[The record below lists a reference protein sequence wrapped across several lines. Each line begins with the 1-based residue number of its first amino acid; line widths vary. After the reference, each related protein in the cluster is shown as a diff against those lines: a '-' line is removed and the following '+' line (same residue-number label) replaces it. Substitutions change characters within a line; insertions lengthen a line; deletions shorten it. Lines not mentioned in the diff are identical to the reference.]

1 MRRLS
6 RLCGNTEGAATAIKT
21 YTELSALGTFEERFE
36 YLRLRGNV
44 GEDTFGYLRR
54 FNQKF
59 YASPEWRS
67 IRRRVIL
74 RDNGC
79 DLGVPGR
86 IISGK
91 IIIHHLNPIT
101 FEDIEKMSEYLISP
115 EYLICVSPDTH
126 NAIHYG
132 NADLLPEEPVFRIA
146 GDTCPWRVPRDQPLP
161 R

>member
-1 MRRLS
+1 M
-6 RLCGNTEGAATAIKT
+6 
-21 YTELSALGTFEERFE
+21 
-36 YLRLRGNV
+36 
-44 GEDTFGYLRR
+44 
-54 FNQKF
+54 
-59 YASPEWRS
+59 
-67 IRRRVIL
+67 IL

-115 EYLICVSPDTH
+115 EYLICVSHDTH